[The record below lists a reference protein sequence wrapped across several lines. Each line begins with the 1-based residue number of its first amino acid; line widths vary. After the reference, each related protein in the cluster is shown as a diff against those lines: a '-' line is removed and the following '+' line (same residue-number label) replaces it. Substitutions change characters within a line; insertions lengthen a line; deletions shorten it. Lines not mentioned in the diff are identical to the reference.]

1 MVIRAINPNDL
12 PQLKLIHD
20 KHFKDQFDFPNF
32 LNNYLCAYLVE
43 DDDGNIIVGG
53 GVKTIAESVVI
64 TNMDLSVRERMMG
77 LQNIQQIN
85 QYICNKF
92 NYNELH
98 AFVQNDDW
106 AHHLTN
112 VGFNPVVGKCLVLSF

>member
-1 MVIRAINPNDL
+1 MNIRAINPNDIN
-12 PQLKLIHD
+12 QLRIIHS
-20 KHFKDQFDFPNF
+20 KFFKDEFDFPNF
-32 LNNYLCAYLVE
+32 LNNYLCAYLVTNDNDE
-43 DDDGNIIVGG
+43 IIVAG
-53 GVKTIAESVVI
+53 GVKTIAESVI
-64 TNMDLSVRERMMG
+64 LTNMDLSVRERMIG
-77 LQNIQQIN
+77 LRSIQQVN
-85 QYICNKF
+85 QFVCNKF